1 MLTAL
6 LLVLVVFGYAVPKD
20 FVVTDGIP
28 TFGTAIAGVAFD
40 GVDIAVFDFLNDANM
55 VGEAVLGAAVA
66 LVVPV
71 EVDDHAGDRFDGTV
85 HPLSF
90 CLEPI
95 HTDTADCGV
104 GDDACFEVAAF
115 RYGGHTTS
123 VERSVS
129 IYKFDGTL
137 VLISMNSLHIEKIE
151 CHDGDTYETDPNR
164 PFALILPSGGF
175 DVYDNEGN
183 LIDLEQDW

>member
-95 HTDTADCGV
+95 HTDTAACGV
-104 GDDACFEVAAF
+104 GDDACFEVAALVSAPADKAMAPCHSALESIPAPVGF
-115 RYGGHTTS
+115 TAHIADLRQRNHDNIAVPGVDA
-123 VERSVS
+123 VENGCPHG
-129 IYKFDGTL
+129 I
-137 VLISMNSLHIEKIE
+137 I
-151 CHDGDTYETDPNR
+151 
-164 PFALILPSGGF
+164 A
-175 DVYDNEGN
+175 
-183 LIDLEQDW
+183 